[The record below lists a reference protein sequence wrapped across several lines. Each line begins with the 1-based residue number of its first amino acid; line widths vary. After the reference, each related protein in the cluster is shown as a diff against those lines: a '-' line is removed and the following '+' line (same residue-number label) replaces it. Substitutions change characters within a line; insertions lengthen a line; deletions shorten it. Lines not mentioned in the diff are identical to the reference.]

1 MSVMSNYFLAM
12 QEDAKEMELREFI
25 DRYGDTTDNH
35 NLWYEVND
43 VKE

>member
-12 QEDAKEMELREFI
+12 QEDAKEMELREFR
-25 DRYGDTTDNH
+25 DKYGDTADNH
-35 NLWYEVND
+35 NLWNEVND